1 MIRTKKAYQAIA
13 TTVKRYLL
21 SAIGPRRL
29 DSRPKKCF
37 ATASRINLL
46 RERGSEVFMFDF
58 LFPNHPFGGHTLRL
72 VAQAQQGGGDV
83 FDIARAMKGVEAGDK
98 DAWERSWLE
107 LAEKTESRAKA
118 ALAAGH
124 QRTAEQYFF
133 HANNY
138 YRMSD
143 VLLTI
148 AEEPKRRERFRRA
161 QENFRAALELHEPKI
176 EIVTVRCGREEYDGY
191 FCHPVNPKPGKWPAV
206 LFLGGADAYAEEIYF
221 GGKQMLDRGWAM
233 LLVDTPGRG
242 SSIYLKGI
250 KTRPDYEVPGKA
262 CIDYLVWRPEV
273 DPNRIA
279 LLGISMAGYYAP
291 RVAAF
296 EKRLKALIAW
306 SGCYSVLDDLYDFCA
321 HLQPVCQRL
330 LGGVS
335 HDKAREL
342 LRDFTM
348 AGIAK
353 NITCP
358 TLITHGDKD
367 TLMSIEGAKKLF
379 AEIGAKDKTLK
390 IYDQSDGGG
399 RIHCSHDYWAHNLPY
414 MLDWLEERL

>member
-1 MIRTKKAYQAIA
+1 
-13 TTVKRYLL
+13 
-21 SAIGPRRL
+21 
-29 DSRPKKCF
+29 
-37 ATASRINLL
+37 
-46 RERGSEVFMFDF
+46 MFDF

-83 FDIARAMKGVEAGDK
+83 FDIARAMKNVEAGDR
-98 DAWERSWLE
+98 DTWERAWLE
-107 LAEKTESRAKA
+107 LAQKTETRAQE
-118 ALAAGH
+118 ALSACRL
-124 QRTAEQYFF
+124 RTAKQYFF
-133 HANNY
+133 HASNY

-148 AEEPKRRERFRRA
+148 AEEPKRRERFIKARD
-161 QENFRAALELHEPKI
+161 NFREAVRLHEPKI
-176 EIVTVRCGREEYDGY
+176 EVITVRCGNEEYDGY
-191 FCHPVNPKPGKWPAV
+191 FCHPVNPKPGKWPGV

-221 GGKQMLDRGWAM
+221 GGRQMLERGWAM
-233 LLVDTPGRG
+233 LLVDAPGRG

-262 CIDYLVWRPEV
+262 CVDYLVSRPEI
-273 DPNRIA
+273 DANRIA

-306 SGCYSVLDDLYDFCA
+306 SGCYSILDDLYDWCV

-335 HDKAREL
+335 HEEARRL
-342 LRDFTM
+342 LKDFTM

-367 TLMSIEGAKKLF
+367 TLMSVQGAKRLF
-379 AEIGAKDKTLK
+379 DEIGAKDKTLK
-390 IYDQSDGGG
+390 IYGEADGGG

-414 MLDWLEERL
+414 MLDWLEARL

>member
-1 MIRTKKAYQAIA
+1 
-13 TTVKRYLL
+13 
-21 SAIGPRRL
+21 
-29 DSRPKKCF
+29 
-37 ATASRINLL
+37 
-46 RERGSEVFMFDF
+46 MFDF

-83 FDIARAMKGVEAGDK
+83 FDIARAMKNVEAGDN
-98 DAWERSWLE
+98 DAWEREWLA
-107 LAEKTESRAKA
+107 LAEQTEARAHA

-124 QRTAEQYFF
+124 AGTARQNYF
-133 HANNY
+133 HASNY

-148 AEEPKRRERFRRA
+148 AEETKRGERFCKS
-161 QENFRAALELHEPKI
+161 QTMFREGAKLNPVKI
-176 EIVTVRCGREEYDGY
+176 EVISVRCGAENYDGY

-262 CIDYLVWRPEV
+262 CIDYLVSRPEV
-273 DPNRIA
+273 DANRLA

-296 EKRLKALIAW
+296 ENRIKALVAW
-306 SGCYSVLDDLYDFCA
+306 SGCYSILDDLYDWCV

-335 HDKAREL
+335 HEAARRQLKE
-342 LRDFTM
+342 FTM
-348 AGIAK
+348 AGFAQNIA
-353 NITCP
+353 CP

-367 TLMSIEGAKKLF
+367 ALMSVEGAKQLF

-390 IYDQSDGGG
+390 IYGEQDGGG
-399 RIHCSHDYWAHNLPY
+399 RIHCSHDYWAHNLPF

>member
-1 MIRTKKAYQAIA
+1 
-13 TTVKRYLL
+13 
-21 SAIGPRRL
+21 
-29 DSRPKKCF
+29 
-37 ATASRINLL
+37 
-46 RERGSEVFMFDF
+46 MFDF
-58 LFPNHPFGGHTLRL
+58 LFPDHPFGVHTLRL
-72 VAQAQQGGGDV
+72 VAQAQQGGGDI
-83 FDIARAMKGVEAGDK
+83 FDIARAMKNVEAGDK
-98 DAWERSWLE
+98 DAWEAAWLK
-107 LAEKTESRAKA
+107 LAEKTETRARE
-118 ALAAGH
+118 ALAKGRL
-124 QRTAEQYFF
+124 RTARQYFF

-143 VLLTI
+143 VLLTS
-148 AEEPKRRERFRRA
+148 AEEPKRAARFRKA
-161 QENFRAALELHEPKI
+161 QENFRAAARLNEPKMEVI
-176 EIVTVRCGREEYDGY
+176 SVRCGDEEYDGY

-262 CIDYLVWRPEV
+262 CIDYLASRSEV

-296 EKRLKALIAW
+296 EKRIKALVAW
-306 SGCYSVLDDLYDFCA
+306 SGCYSVLDDLYDWCE
-321 HLQPVCQRL
+321 HLQPTCRRL

-335 HDKAREL
+335 HEEARRQL
-342 LRDFTM
+342 KDYTM

-358 TLITHGDKD
+358 TLITHGAADR
-367 TLMSIEGAKKLF
+367 LMRVDGAKRLF
-379 AEIGAKDKTLK
+379 EEIGAKDKTLK
-390 IYDQSDGGG
+390 IYDDSDDGG

>member
-1 MIRTKKAYQAIA
+1 
-13 TTVKRYLL
+13 
-21 SAIGPRRL
+21 
-29 DSRPKKCF
+29 
-37 ATASRINLL
+37 
-46 RERGSEVFMFDF
+46 MFDF
-58 LFPNHPFGGHTLRL
+58 LFPSHPFGGHTLRL
-72 VAQAQQGGGDV
+72 VAQAQQGGGDI
-83 FDIARAMKGVEAGDK
+83 FDIARAIKNIEAGDK
-98 DAWERSWLE
+98 VAWERAWFD
-107 LAEKTESRAKA
+107 LAQKTAARAQQ

-124 QRTAEQYFF
+124 KRTAKQYFF
-133 HANNY
+133 HATNY

-148 AEEPKRRERFRRA
+148 ADEPKRAERFSMAR
-161 QENFRAALELHEPKI
+161 ECFRAAIQLHQPTI
-176 EIVTVRCGREEYDGY
+176 EVVSIRCGHEEYDGY
-191 FCHPVNPKPGKWPAV
+191 FCHPVNPQSGKWPAV

-262 CIDYLVWRPEV
+262 CIDYLVSRPEV
-273 DPNRIA
+273 DPDRVA

-296 EKRLKALIAW
+296 DRRVKALVAW
-306 SGCYSVLDDLYDFCA
+306 SGCYSVLDDLYDFCL

-335 HDKAREL
+335 HQEARRL
-342 LRDFTM
+342 LKDYTM

-353 NITCP
+353 NISCP

-367 TLMSIEGAKKLF
+367 TLMSVDGAKRLF
-379 AEIGAKDKTLK
+379 DEVGAKDKRLK
-390 IYDQSDGGG
+390 IYSEQDGGG
-399 RIHCSHDYWAHNLPY
+399 RIHCSHDFWAHNVPY
-414 MLDWLEERL
+414 MLDWLEQRL